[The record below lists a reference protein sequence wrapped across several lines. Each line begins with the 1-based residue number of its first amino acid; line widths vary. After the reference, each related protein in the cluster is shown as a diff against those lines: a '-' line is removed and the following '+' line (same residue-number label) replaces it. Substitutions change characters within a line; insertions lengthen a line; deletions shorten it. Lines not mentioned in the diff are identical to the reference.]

1 MIWRMTMCVWRHFG
15 TAGSLET
22 QNYLCLLSTNI
33 IIEKIFVF
41 LWFWLIFLL
50 LSSLCNFLY
59 YSMLILSK
67 NENVR
72 KVQCTTNITFSK
84 LIFFFFRNYFLA
96 FAVRTSK
103 KKLRWEDK
111 KVKHFLIKTL
121 NTLYITW
128 YNKI

>member
-1 MIWRMTMCVWRHFG
+1 MCVWRHFG
-15 TAGSLET
+15 PAGSLET

-67 NENVR
+67 NENIR
-72 KVQCTTNITFSK
+72 KVQHKHNLLEIR
-84 LIFFFFRNYFLA
+84 LFFFRNYFLA

-121 NTLYITW
+121 NTLYLA
-128 YNKI
+128 